1 MIMIIDSPFP
11 RFSELQI
18 LVWRRQVLRIGTWD
32 GELGIVDGDV
42 LAFLSSLVVHLRLAL
57 MAFEPLQ
64 SSFLIGTI
72 FQDFL
77 FIT

>member
-1 MIMIIDSPFP
+1 MIIDSPFP
-11 RFSELQI
+11 RLSELQI

-42 LAFLSSLVVHLRLAL
+42 LAFLSSLVVPLRLAL

-77 FIT
+77 FII